1 MLKQCLAPMAAVIS
15 VWKILK
21 YENLTDINDNKH
33 KVMTIAHKANKTSLI
48 S

>member
-21 YENLTDINDNKH
+21 YENLRHQRQQTQSDDN
-33 KVMTIAHKANKTSLI
+33 S
-48 S
+48 SQSQ